1 MQNPPLAWL
10 YTAPCFRGIPQEQE
24 PRALGCDGAY
34 RARFCASPEKDTR
47 GPITR
52 AVDHRESWMIG
63 VAEAVYDGN
72 AAVVAREHARRE
84 LEVLG
89 VFEGLELV
97 PADGV

>member
-1 MQNPPLAWL
+1 
-10 YTAPCFRGIPQEQE
+10 
-24 PRALGCDGAY
+24 
-34 RARFCASPEKDTR
+34 
-47 GPITR
+47 
-52 AVDHRESWMIG
+52 MIG